1 MKKFTIN
8 KFIAYTEANPTR
20 WINYCEV
27 LMTAEGDIILARPSH
42 AEAAIQYAAEL
53 EQKSVDEV
61 KDFLRKEMLSPI
73 EFYAGKY
80 KLIAIW
86 YDCVVTDSLYECNDY
101 QIDSFNKLKDAGLI
115 RAEQRVMKSREYY
128 NYLVRK
134 MKI

>member
-1 MKKFTIN
+1 MKKFTID
-8 KFIAYTEANPTR
+8 KFITYTKANPTR

-53 EQKSVDEV
+53 EHTPVDEI
-61 KDFLRKEMLSPI
+61 KNFLRKEMLSPV

-80 KLIAIW
+80 RLIAIW
-86 YDCVVTDSLYECNDY
+86 YDCVVTDALYGYNDY

-115 RAEQRVMKSREYY
+115 RAEQQIITSREYC
-128 NYLVRK
+128 NYLARK